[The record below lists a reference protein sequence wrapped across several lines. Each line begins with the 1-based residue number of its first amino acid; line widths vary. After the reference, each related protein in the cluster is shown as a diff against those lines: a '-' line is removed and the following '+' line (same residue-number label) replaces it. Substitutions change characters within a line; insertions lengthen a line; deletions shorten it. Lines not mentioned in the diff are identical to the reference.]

1 MRRPCALR
9 RRASAVRAPP
19 RPGFHHHDATATG
32 MGPSPE
38 RVATAGGATNA
49 RIASSPHLA
58 LPAQARHHGTHC
70 TITVCAARRHGA
82 RRNDAACGS
91 PSRHALHHGTFRADA
106 SCGRRATEVPCMI
119 TAHPAPMCRACGGG
133 AMGDACVAPTPCCN
147 VVLLGDVVPAWCRH
161 RHGAATRR
169 PCGGQCD
176 GNTVMACGFPGDAS
190 TAAPR

>member
-19 RPGFHHHDATATG
+19 RPGCCRHGATATG
-32 MGPSPE
+32 MRPSPE

-58 LPAQARHHGTHC
+58 LPAQAARHY
-70 TITVCAARRHGA
+70 GA
-82 RRNDAACGS
+82 RRNDAACGP

-176 GNTVMACGFPGDAS
+176 GITVMACGFPGDAS